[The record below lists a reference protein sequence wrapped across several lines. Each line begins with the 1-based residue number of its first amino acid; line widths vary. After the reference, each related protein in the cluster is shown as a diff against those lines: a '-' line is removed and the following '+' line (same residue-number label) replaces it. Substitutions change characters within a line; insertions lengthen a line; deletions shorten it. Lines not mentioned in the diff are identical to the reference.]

1 MNMLLE
7 ALSDAWGGNGP
18 LAFVADWRAAL
29 AGLDE
34 RAAALFYC
42 VVAPIIS
49 AAYSPRTATMSG

>member
-1 MNMLLE
+1 MLLE
-7 ALSDAWGGNGP
+7 ALSDAWGGGGRS
-18 LAFVADWRAAL
+18 LSWGIGAAL